1 MIRHAML
8 AALLTSLAAAAAPA
22 ADAPAEI
29 KLGTLYASSGRFA
42 SISMPVHYGLKLW
55 IDQKNAEGGVYVK
68 AFDKKIPLK
77 LVAYD
82 DQSNT
87 ATAATLYNQLITQD
101 KVDILIS
108 DSGSVLTSVAVPIAR
123 DHKMFLIDQTG
134 TGATFFTPD
143 NPYIALMADPVS
155 SIWPKPLADF
165 ITHDGPGLGIK
176 RVAIL
181 YATNDFTGTQ
191 ANAVRKF
198 IKESN
203 SGVEI
208 VYDEGVPTE
217 TSNYTVL
224 LNNIRAANP
233 DAVVHLGYASNDIA
247 FLHNVQDSGIK
258 FKFLFC
264 IYPGIETE
272 LLEKNV
278 GNKALNYLF
287 TYVTSSEFTYETN
300 FGMPLKDFRAAW
312 HQKYADAHVEFGF
325 NSVAGY
331 TTGLVLEKALAAAAK
346 SRSARAAQG
355 GVQPLRQSQDPRRHL
370 RARSDRRANR
380 RNHPAR
386 AACRR
391 RSGSPEAR
399 SPSGR
404 TRWRTGSRSTRA
416 RDERWFGRTRDRPRR
431 SAECSPTACSP
442 ASCSVSTSLSS
453 GSGSISCSASC
464 ASSTWRMAI
473 F

>member
-1 MIRHAML
+1 VIRHAIL
-8 AALLTSLAAAAAPA
+8 AAFLAAPMAALTTAAVRA

-29 KLGTLYASSGRFA
+29 KLGTLYASSGRYA
-42 SISMPVHYGLKLW
+42 SISMPVHDGLKLW
-55 IDQKNAEGGVYVK
+55 IDLKNAEGGVYVK

-82 DQSNT
+82 DQSST

-101 KVDILIS
+101 KVDILIA

-123 DHKMFLIDQTG
+123 DHKMLLIDQTG

-143 NPYIALMADPVS
+143 NPYVVLLDDPVS
-155 SIWPKPLADF
+155 SVWPKPLADF
-165 ITHDGPGLGIK
+165 LTQDGPGLGIK
-176 RVAIL
+176 RIAML

-191 ANAVRKF
+191 ASALRKF

-208 VYDEGVPTE
+208 VFDEGVPTE

-233 DAVVHLGYASNDIA
+233 DAVLHLGYASNDIA

-264 IYPGIETE
+264 IYPGVETE
-272 LLEKNV
+272 LLEKNL

-287 TYVTSSEFTYETN
+287 TYVTSSEMSYETN
-300 FGMPLKDFRAAW
+300 FGMSLPDFKAAW
-312 HQKYADAHVEFGF
+312 NKKYADAHVEFGF

-331 TTGLVLEKALAAAAK
+331 TTGLVLEKALATTA
-346 SRSARAAQG
+346 SLDQLE
-355 GVQPLRQSQDPRRHL
+355 LRK
-370 RARSDRRANR
+370 AI
-380 RNHPAR
+380 
-386 AACRR
+386 
-391 RSGSPEAR
+391 
-399 SPSGR
+399 
-404 TRWRTGSRSTRA
+404 
-416 RDERWFGRTRDRPRR
+416 F
-431 SAECSPTACSP
+431 
-442 ASCSVSTSLSS
+442 SLS
-453 GSGSISCSASC
+453 GNLKTLDGTFELDPTGAQLGE
-464 ASSTWRMAI
+464 STPIGQLVVEDQDHLKLVTVWPHALANGKPIYPRP
-473 F
+473 

>member
-1 MIRHAML
+1 MVQLSIF
-8 AALLTSLAAAAAPA
+8 AALLASATATAQA

-29 KLGTLYASSGRFA
+29 KLGTLYASAGRYA
-42 SISMPVHYGLKLW
+42 SISLPVHYGLKLW

-123 DHKMFLIDQTG
+123 DHKMLLIDQTG

-165 ITHDGPGLGIK
+165 LTHDGPDLGIK

-203 SGVEI
+203 SGAEI
-208 VYDEGVPTE
+208 VYDQGVPTE

-224 LNNIRAANP
+224 LNNIRASNP
-233 DAVVHLGYASNDIA
+233 DAVVHLGYAANDIA
-247 FLHNVQDSGIK
+247 FLRNVQDSGIK

-264 IYPGIETE
+264 IYPGTENE
-272 LLEKNV
+272 LLEKNL
-278 GNKALNYLF
+278 GNGPLNYVF
-287 TYVTSSEFTYETN
+287 TYVTSSQMSYETN
-300 FGMPLKDFRAAW
+300 FGMPLKEFREAW
-312 HQKYADAHVEFGF
+312 DKKYGDTKVEFGF

-331 TTGLVLEKALAAAAK
+331 TTALVLEKTLA
-346 SRSARAAQG
+346 
-355 GVQPLRQSQDPRRHL
+355 
-370 RARSDRRANR
+370 
-380 RNHPAR
+380 
-386 AACRR
+386 
-391 RSGSPEAR
+391 
-399 SPSGR
+399 
-404 TRWRTGSRSTRA
+404 
-416 RDERWFGRTRDRPRR
+416 
-431 SAECSPTACSP
+431 TA
-442 ASCSVSTSLSS
+442 TSLDQLELRKAVFAQS
-453 GSGSISCSASC
+453 GNLKTLDGTFELDPTGAQIGE
-464 ASSTWRMAI
+464 STPLGQLVLDGDHLKLVTIWPHELANGKPIYPRP
-473 F
+473 